1 LTVNAQM
8 MDEVRFWKDK
18 LQKTK
23 PLRTSS
29 WMLILL
35 NPLIADRSNVFE
47 RDYQLQ
53 IKGFQESLQRTTEE
67 EMLGSGTTLIKRNI
81 KNN

>member
-1 LTVNAQM
+1 M